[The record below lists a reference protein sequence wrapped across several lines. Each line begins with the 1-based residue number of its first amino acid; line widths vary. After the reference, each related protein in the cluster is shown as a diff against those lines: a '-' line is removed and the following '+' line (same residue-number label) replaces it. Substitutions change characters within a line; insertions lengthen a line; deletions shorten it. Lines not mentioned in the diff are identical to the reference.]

1 VKAGIM
7 AAVIAVITSG
17 CGYHLAGRAEL
28 LPKTI
33 KTVAVPAFT
42 NSATTQYKL
51 TDRLPSNLTS

>member
-1 VKAGIM
+1 M